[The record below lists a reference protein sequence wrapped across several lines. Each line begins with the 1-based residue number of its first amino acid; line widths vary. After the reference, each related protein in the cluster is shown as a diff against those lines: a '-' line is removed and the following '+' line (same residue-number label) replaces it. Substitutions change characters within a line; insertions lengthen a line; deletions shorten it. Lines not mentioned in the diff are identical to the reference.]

1 MTLQE
6 DIQLVPGDYAVHLDL
21 IAKIRG
27 LKSAE
32 KFFEDLPD
40 QMRGLHTYSALLHV
54 YVQNNL
60 VDKAEALVEKMSE
73 CGLLKSQIPY
83 NHMLSLYITNG
94 KLEKVP
100 EIIQELK
107 KNTSPDVVTFSL
119 WLTFCAS
126 LNDVETAERVFLEQK
141 EAKIDPD
148 WVTYSALTNLYIK
161 NAFPEKAASTL
172 KEMES
177 KASRRTRAAYTSLLS
192 LHTNMGNKD
201 DVNRIWKKMKELY
214 RNMNDAEYTCMISS
228 LVKLGDFVGAQNLYN
243 EWESISTTKDV
254 RVSNIVLA
262 SYINRDQMEMAAN
275 FFNERV
281 QKGFTPCYTT
291 WELFTWGYLKQ
302 KDAEKVLDC
311 FQKAI
316 ASVKVWNPDK
326 ELVREMYKMLGD
338 QAHIEGAEQLLIILR
353 KAGHLNTEVYNLL
366 LKTYAKAGKMPPTVA
381 ERMKEDNVQ
390 LDGETHRLL
399 DITSKM
405 CVADVSIILS

>member
-21 IAKIRG
+21 IGKIRG

-40 QMRGLHTYSALLHV
+40 QMRSLHTYSALLHV

-73 CGLLKSQIPY
+73 CGFLKSQIPY

-119 WLTFCAS
+119 WLNFCAS

-161 NAFPEKAASTL
+161 KCIP
-172 KEMES
+172 
-177 KASRRTRAAYTSLLS
+177 
-192 LHTNMGNKD
+192 
-201 DVNRIWKKMKELY
+201 
-214 RNMNDAEYTCMISS
+214 
-228 LVKLGDFVGAQNLYN
+228 
-243 EWESISTTKDV
+243 
-254 RVSNIVLA
+254 
-262 SYINRDQMEMAAN
+262 
-275 FFNERV
+275 
-281 QKGFTPCYTT
+281 
-291 WELFTWGYLKQ
+291 
-302 KDAEKVLDC
+302 
-311 FQKAI
+311 
-316 ASVKVWNPDK
+316 
-326 ELVREMYKMLGD
+326 
-338 QAHIEGAEQLLIILR
+338 
-353 KAGHLNTEVYNLL
+353 
-366 LKTYAKAGKMPPTVA
+366 
-381 ERMKEDNVQ
+381 
-390 LDGETHRLL
+390 
-399 DITSKM
+399 
-405 CVADVSIILS
+405 